1 MPSWGML
8 DEQRQGRMAKVI
20 ATESEKTKRARKKLL
35 KRHAELDKQVTKQAL
50 ERKMLEIH
58 QWIARHASH
67 RVVLRSKTISLFD
80 RNTNSAKVSGRI
92 EKIAQQIS
100 MRFEGQSDE

>member
-1 MPSWGML
+1 MTKQLAG
-8 DEQRQGRMAKVI
+8 
-20 ATESEKTKRARKKLL
+20 ESEKTIRARKKLL
-35 KRHAELDKQVTKQAL
+35 KRHEELDKQVTKQAL

-58 QWIARHASH
+58 QWIARHASN

-92 EKIAQQIS
+92 ERIAMQIS
-100 MRFEGQSDE
+100 QRFEGE